1 MEIHIKRIE
10 NNIIINQKEFQDLLE
25 KIKQIEE
32 IDIIDEDFDD
42 LIQNAN
48 SSIDF
53 WDNTIDDEV
62 WNEAWTKNNLPNSNT
77 IHRT

>member
-1 MEIHIKRIE
+1 MEIHIKRVE

>member
-1 MEIHIKRIE
+1 MEIHIKRID

-25 KIKQIEE
+25 KIKRIEE
-32 IDIIDEDFDD
+32 INIIDEDFDD
-42 LIQNAN
+42 LIYNAN

-62 WNEAWTKNNLPNSNT
+62 WNEA
-77 IHRT
+77 